1 MAQAPSR
8 RGRKRDPN
16 RPLSG
21 LAKLRQDR
29 GLTLEEVAR
38 EVGTSR
44 SNVHKYETQPERL
57 DQGWAARFARF
68 YDIDPA
74 RLMYGGSDPVV
85 PVVGYVGAGAT
96 VELVDPYPKGG
107 ALAEV
112 PCPRGL
118 SPHKTIAVIVR
129 GDSQA
134 PMITDGWIIFY
145 SRDPEPDA
153 AAVLGRLC
161 IVKQADGPVMLKRLR
176 RGPTAGRFNLES
188 ANAPMVEDVALEW
201 AAPVRAMMAGD
212 EAAAVA

>member
-1 MAQAPSR
+1 MAQAPAR
-8 RGRKRDPN
+8 RGRKRDPD

-21 LAKLRQDR
+21 LARLRMAR

-38 EVGTSR
+38 AVGTAR
-44 SNVHKYETQPERL
+44 SNVHKYETRPERL
-57 DQGWAARFARF
+57 DQGWAARFAEF
-68 YDIDPA
+68 YDVDPA
-74 RLMYGGSDPVV
+74 QLMYGGSDPVV

-107 ALAEV
+107 GLAEV

-118 SPHKTIAVIVR
+118 NPSKTVAVMVR

-153 AAVLGRLC
+153 AAVVGRLC
-161 IVKQADGPVMLKRLR
+161 IVKQADGPVMLKRVRL
-176 RGPTAGRFNLES
+176 GPTPGRFNLES
-188 ANAPMVEDVALEW
+188 ANAPMVENVALEW
-201 AAPVRAMMAGD
+201 AAPVRAMLAGD
-212 EAAAVA
+212 EAAAV